1 MSSVLKTSS
10 QGEVSRSDAVIAFAL
25 GSLFFGYAFIQR
37 VSPSVMTAEL
47 MREFSVGATALGS
60 LSAFYFYTYAA
71 IQLPVGMLTDRFGPR
86 KLMSAAAGLCALATI
101 GFAMSESI
109 VTASIGRA
117 LIGGTV
123 AFAFVGTLSIAGYW
137 FKYSRYTLLAGLLQ
151 SVGMFGAI
159 FGQAPLRHLVE
170 SLGWRGTMIVLAGVA
185 VLLSILL
192 FVMVPRRSADQLAA
206 ASHTSSNEADSNHDD
221 LIKGNLIKNW
231 PSQTKL
237 LDGLKSVS
245 SNLQTWICAIIGFG
259 LAATMLGFGALW
271 SVPWLTT
278 VHGYSTVQAGGIASM
293 IFVGWAIFSP
303 LVGWLSD
310 KIGRRNPVMMSGAL
324 LCLLSFA
331 TLILF
336 TPSTTGMIMLL
347 IFMTGAGGCTM
358 TAGFSSVRELNRPEF
373 SSTALGLMN
382 MFIVGAGA
390 VVQPLIG
397 WLLDKNWDGS
407 LVEGARVYSEQAFT
421 AALTSLLVVT
431 SLAFIGTLFL
441 KETFG
446 KQQVN

>member
-1 MSSVLKTSS
+1 MSLGAKTSP
-10 QGEVSRSDAVIAFAL
+10 QVEVSRSTAVIAFVL
-25 GSLFFGYAFIQR
+25 GALFFGYAFIQR

-60 LSAFYFYTYAA
+60 LSAFYFYTYAS

-86 KLMSAAAGLCALATI
+86 KLMSAAAGLCAFASI
-101 GFAMSESI
+101 GFALSDSI

-123 AFAFVGTLSIAGYW
+123 AFAFVGTLSIAGYF
-137 FKYSRYTLLAGLLQ
+137 FKSSRYTLLAGLLQ
-151 SVGMFGAI
+151 SVGMCGAI

-170 SLGWRGTMIVLAGVA
+170 SLGWRGTMTALAGVA
-185 VLLSILL
+185 VVLSILL
-192 FVMVPRRSADQLAA
+192 FVLVPRRSAEQLTATNQA
-206 ASHTSSNEADSNHDD
+206 GSN
-221 LIKGNLIKNW
+221 
-231 PSQTKL
+231 QTNATKKKL

-245 SNLQTWICAIIGFG
+245 SNSQTWICAIIGFG

-293 IFVGWAIFSP
+293 IFVGWAVFSP

-310 KIGRRNPVMMSGAL
+310 KIGRRNPVMMLGAL
-324 LCLLSFA
+324 LCFVSFA
-331 TLILF
+331 TLIF
-336 TPSTTGMIMLL
+336 YTPSATSMIMGL
-347 IFMTGAGGCTM
+347 IFLTGAGGCTM

-407 LVEGARVYSEQAFT
+407 LMEGARVYSDQAFT
-421 AALTSLLVVT
+421 SALTSLLVVT

-441 KETFG
+441 KETYG

>member
-1 MSSVLKTSS
+1 MSSSMKTGS
-10 QGEVSRSDAVIAFAL
+10 QVEVGRSAAVIAFAL
-25 GSLFFGYAFIQR
+25 GALFFGYAFIQR

-86 KLMSAAAGLCALATI
+86 KLMSAAAGLCAFATI
-101 GFAMSESI
+101 GFALSDSI

-137 FKYSRYTLLAGLLQ
+137 FNSSRYTLLAGLLQ
-151 SVGMFGAI
+151 SVGMCGAI

-170 SLGWRGTMIVLAGVA
+170 SLGWRGTMTVLAGVA

-192 FVMVPRRSADQLAA
+192 FVLVPRRSADQLTNTGN
-206 ASHTSSNEADSNHDD
+206 SNSNQTSLTKTNSATDRSSEV
-221 LIKGNLIKNW
+221 
-231 PSQTKL
+231 KL
-237 LDGLKSVS
+237 LDGLKLVLN
-245 SNLQTWICAIIGFG
+245 NLQTWICAIIGFG

-331 TLILF
+331 TLILY

-347 IFMTGAGGCTM
+347 VFMTGAGGCTM
-358 TAGFSSVRELNRPEF
+358 TAGFSSVRELNRPAF

-397 WLLDKNWDGS
+397 WLLDKNWDGR
-407 LVEGARVYSEQAFT
+407 LVDGARVYSEQAFT
-421 AALTSLLVVT
+421 SAFISLLVVT
-431 SLAFIGTLFL
+431 SFAFIGTFFL
-441 KETFG
+441 QETYG
-446 KQQVN
+446 KQQIN

>member
-1 MSSVLKTSS
+1 MPSRSKTGS
-10 QGEVSRSDAVIAFAL
+10 QVEVSRSAAVIAFAL
-25 GSLFFGYAFIQR
+25 GTLFFGYAFIQR

-60 LSAFYFYTYAA
+60 LSAFYFYTYAS

-86 KLMSAAAGLCALATI
+86 KLMSAAAGLCAFASI
-101 GFAMSESI
+101 GFALSDSI

-137 FKYSRYTLLAGLLQ
+137 FKSSRYTLLAGLLQ
-151 SVGMFGAI
+151 SVGMCGAI

-170 SLGWRGTMIVLAGVA
+170 SLGWRGTMTVLAGVA

-192 FVMVPRRSADQLAA
+192 FVMVPRRSADQLTAN
-206 ASHTSSNEADSNHDD
+206 SNQNESGQA
-221 LIKGNLIKNW
+221 
-231 PSQTKL
+231 KL
-237 LDGLKSVS
+237 LDGLKLVS
-245 SNLQTWICAIIGFG
+245 SNVQTWICAIIGFG

-303 LVGWLSD
+303 FVGWLSD
-310 KIGRRNPVMMSGAL
+310 KVGRRNPVMMLGAL
-324 LCLLSFA
+324 LCLVSFA
-331 TLILF
+331 TLIYY
-336 TPSTTGMIMLL
+336 TPDSTGMMMCL

-358 TAGFSSVRELNRPEF
+358 TAGFSSVRELNRPDF

-397 WLLDKNWDGS
+397 WLLDENWDGS
-407 LVEGARVYSEQAFT
+407 LVDGARVYSEEAFT
-421 AALTSLLVVT
+421 AAFTSLLVVT
-431 SLAFIGTLFL
+431 SLAFIGTFFL
-441 KETFG
+441 QETYG

>member
-1 MSSVLKTSS
+1 MSLDAKTGP
-10 QGEVSRSDAVIAFAL
+10 QVEVSRSTAVIAFVL
-25 GSLFFGYAFIQR
+25 GALFFGYAFIQR

-60 LSAFYFYTYAA
+60 LSAFYFYTYAS

-86 KLMSAAAGLCALATI
+86 KLMSAAAGLCAFASI
-101 GFAMSESI
+101 GFALSDSI

-123 AFAFVGTLSIAGYW
+123 AFAFVGTLSIAGYF
-137 FKYSRYTLLAGLLQ
+137 FKSSRYTLLAGLLQ
-151 SVGMFGAI
+151 SVGMCGAI

-170 SLGWRGTMIVLAGVA
+170 SLGWRGTMTALAGVA

-192 FVMVPRRSADQLAA
+192 FVLVPRRSAEQLTATNQA
-206 ASHTSSNEADSNHDD
+206 GS
-221 LIKGNLIKNW
+221 
-231 PSQTKL
+231 SQTNATKKKL

-245 SNLQTWICAIIGFG
+245 SNSQTWICAIIGFG

-293 IFVGWAIFSP
+293 IFVGWAVFSP

-310 KIGRRNPVMMSGAL
+310 KIGRRNPVMMLGAL
-324 LCLLSFA
+324 LCFVSFA
-331 TLILF
+331 TLIF
-336 TPSTTGMIMLL
+336 YTPSATSMIMGL
-347 IFMTGAGGCTM
+347 IFLTGAGGCTM

-407 LVEGARVYSEQAFT
+407 LMEGVRVYSDQAFT
-421 AALTSLLVVT
+421 SALTSLLVVT

-441 KETFG
+441 KETYG

>member
-1 MSSVLKTSS
+1 MSSSSKTGS
-10 QGEVSRSDAVIAFAL
+10 QLEVSPSAAVIAFAL
-25 GSLFFGYAFIQR
+25 GALFFGYAFIQR

-60 LSAFYFYTYAA
+60 LSAFYFYTYAS

-86 KLMSAAAGLCALATI
+86 KLMSAAAGLCAFASI
-101 GFAMSESI
+101 GFALSDSI

-137 FKYSRYTLLAGLLQ
+137 FKSSRYTLLAGLLQ
-151 SVGMFGAI
+151 SVGMCGAI

-170 SLGWRGTMIVLAGVA
+170 SLGWRGTMTVLAGVA

-192 FVMVPRRSADQLAA
+192 FVLVPRRSADQL
-206 ASHTSSNEADSNHDD
+206 TSTNQTNS
-221 LIKGNLIKNW
+221 
-231 PSQTKL
+231 SQANSAKAKL

-245 SNLQTWICAIIGFG
+245 RNSQTWICAIIGFG

-293 IFVGWAIFSP
+293 IFVGWAVFSP

-310 KIGRRNPVMMSGAL
+310 KIGRRNPVMMLGAL

-331 TLILF
+331 VLIF
-336 TPSTTGMIMLL
+336 YTPGSTSMIMCL
-347 IFMTGAGGCTM
+347 IFLTGAGGCTM
-358 TAGFSSVRELNRPEF
+358 TAGFSSVRELNRPDF

-397 WLLDKNWDGS
+397 WLLDKNWNGS
-407 LVEGARVYSEQAFT
+407 LVEGGRVYSEQAFT
-421 AALTSLLVVT
+421 TAFISLLVLT
-431 SLAFIGTLFL
+431 SLAFIGTFFL
-441 KETFG
+441 QETYG
-446 KQQVN
+446 KQQIN

>member
-1 MSSVLKTSS
+1 MSLDAKTGP
-10 QGEVSRSDAVIAFAL
+10 QVEVSRSTAVIAFLL
-25 GSLFFGYAFIQR
+25 GALFFGYAFIQR

-60 LSAFYFYTYAA
+60 LSAFYFYTYAS

-86 KLMSAAAGLCALATI
+86 KLMSAAAGLCAFASI
-101 GFAMSESI
+101 GFALSDSI

-123 AFAFVGTLSIAGYW
+123 AFAFVGTLSIAGYF
-137 FKYSRYTLLAGLLQ
+137 FKSSRYTLLAGLLQ
-151 SVGMFGAI
+151 SVGMCGAI

-170 SLGWRGTMIVLAGVA
+170 SLGWRGTMTALAGVA

-192 FVMVPRRSADQLAA
+192 FVLVPRRSAEQLTATNQA
-206 ASHTSSNEADSNHDD
+206 GS
-221 LIKGNLIKNW
+221 
-231 PSQTKL
+231 SQTNATKKKL

-245 SNLQTWICAIIGFG
+245 SNSQTWICAIIGFG

-293 IFVGWAIFSP
+293 IFVGWAVFSP

-310 KIGRRNPVMMSGAL
+310 KIGRRNPVMMLGSL
-324 LCLLSFA
+324 LCFVSFA
-331 TLILF
+331 TLIF
-336 TPSTTGMIMLL
+336 YTPSATSMIMGL
-347 IFMTGAGGCTM
+347 IFLTGAGGCTM

-407 LVEGARVYSEQAFT
+407 LMEGARVYSDQAFT
-421 AALTSLLVVT
+421 SALTSLLVVT

-441 KETFG
+441 KETYG

>member
-1 MSSVLKTSS
+1 MSLDAKTGP
-10 QGEVSRSDAVIAFAL
+10 QVEVSRSTAVIAFVL
-25 GSLFFGYAFIQR
+25 GALFFGYAFIQR

-60 LSAFYFYTYAA
+60 LSAFYFYTYAS

-86 KLMSAAAGLCALATI
+86 KLMSAAAGLCAFASI
-101 GFAMSESI
+101 GFALSDSI

-123 AFAFVGTLSIAGYW
+123 AFAFVGTLSIAGYF
-137 FKYSRYTLLAGLLQ
+137 FKSSRYTLLAGLLQ
-151 SVGMFGAI
+151 SVGMCGAI

-170 SLGWRGTMIVLAGVA
+170 SLGWRGTMTALAGVA

-192 FVMVPRRSADQLAA
+192 FVLVPRRSAEQLTATNQA
-206 ASHTSSNEADSNHDD
+206 GS
-221 LIKGNLIKNW
+221 
-231 PSQTKL
+231 SQTNATKKKL

-245 SNLQTWICAIIGFG
+245 SNSQTWICAIIGFG

-271 SVPWLTT
+271 SVPWLTA

-293 IFVGWAIFSP
+293 IFVGWAVFSP

-310 KIGRRNPVMMSGAL
+310 KIGRRNPVMMLGAL
-324 LCLLSFA
+324 LCFVSFA
-331 TLILF
+331 TLIF
-336 TPSTTGMIMLL
+336 YTPSATSMIMGL
-347 IFMTGAGGCTM
+347 IFLTGAGGCTM

-407 LVEGARVYSEQAFT
+407 LMEGARVYSDQAFT
-421 AALTSLLVVT
+421 SALTSLLVVT
-431 SLAFIGTLFL
+431 SLAFVGTLFL
-441 KETFG
+441 KETYG

>member
-1 MSSVLKTSS
+1 MSLDAKTGP
-10 QGEVSRSDAVIAFAL
+10 QVEVSRSTAVIAFVL
-25 GSLFFGYAFIQR
+25 GALFFGYAFIQR

-60 LSAFYFYTYAA
+60 LSAFYFYTYAS

-86 KLMSAAAGLCALATI
+86 KLMSAAAGLCAFASI
-101 GFAMSESI
+101 GFALSDSI

-123 AFAFVGTLSIAGYW
+123 AFAFVGTLSIAGYF
-137 FKYSRYTLLAGLLQ
+137 FKSSRYTLLAGLLQ
-151 SVGMFGAI
+151 SVGMCGAI

-170 SLGWRGTMIVLAGVA
+170 SLGWRGTMTALAGVA

-192 FVMVPRRSADQLAA
+192 FVLVPRRSAEQLTATNQA
-206 ASHTSSNEADSNHDD
+206 GS
-221 LIKGNLIKNW
+221 
-231 PSQTKL
+231 SQTNATKKKL

-245 SNLQTWICAIIGFG
+245 SNSQTWICAIIGFG

-293 IFVGWAIFSP
+293 IFVGWAVFSP

-310 KIGRRNPVMMSGAL
+310 KIGRRNPVMMLGSL
-324 LCLLSFA
+324 LCFVSFA
-331 TLILF
+331 TLIF
-336 TPSTTGMIMLL
+336 YTPSATSMIMGL
-347 IFMTGAGGCTM
+347 IFLTGAGGCTM

-407 LVEGARVYSEQAFT
+407 LMEGVRVYSDQAFT
-421 AALTSLLVVT
+421 SALTSLLVVT

-441 KETFG
+441 KETYG

>member
-1 MSSVLKTSS
+1 MSLGSKTSS
-10 QGEVSRSDAVIAFAL
+10 QVEVSRSTAVIAFAL
-25 GSLFFGYAFIQR
+25 GALFFGYAFIQR

-86 KLMSAAAGLCALATI
+86 KLMSAAAGLCAFATI
-101 GFAMSESI
+101 GFALSDSI

-137 FKYSRYTLLAGLLQ
+137 FKSSRYTLLAGLLQ
-151 SVGMFGAI
+151 SAGMCGAI
-159 FGQAPLRHLVE
+159 YGQAPLRQLVE
-170 SLGWRGTMIVLAGVA
+170 SLGWRSTMTVLAGVA

-192 FVMVPRRSADQLAA
+192 FVLVPRRSADQLTSAGN
-206 ASHTSSNEADSNHDD
+206 SNSNKTSST
-221 LIKGNLIKNW
+221 KGNSATDRS
-231 PSQTKL
+231 SQVKL
-237 LDGLKSVS
+237 LDGLKLVS
-245 SNLQTWICAIIGFG
+245 SNSQTWICAIIGFG

-293 IFVGWAIFSP
+293 MFVGWAIFSP
-303 LVGWLSD
+303 FVGWISD
-310 KIGRRNPVMMSGAL
+310 KIGRRNPVMMLGAL

-331 TLILF
+331 VLIF
-336 TPSTTGMIMLL
+336 YTPNATSMIMCL
-347 IFMTGAGGCTM
+347 IFLSGAGGCTM
-358 TAGFSSVRELNRPEF
+358 TAGFSSVRELNLPDF

-397 WLLDKNWDGS
+397 WLLDKNWDGR

-421 AALTSLLVVT
+421 TAFMSLLVVT
-431 SLAFIGTLFL
+431 SFAFIGTFFL
-441 KETFG
+441 QETYG

>member
-1 MSSVLKTSS
+1 MSLDAKTGP
-10 QGEVSRSDAVIAFAL
+10 QVEVSRSTAVIAFVL
-25 GSLFFGYAFIQR
+25 GALFFGYAFIQR

-60 LSAFYFYTYAA
+60 LSAFYFYTYAS

-86 KLMSAAAGLCALATI
+86 KLMSAAAGLCAFASI
-101 GFAMSESI
+101 GFALSDSI

-123 AFAFVGTLSIAGYW
+123 AFAFVGTLSIAGYF
-137 FKYSRYTLLAGLLQ
+137 FKSSRYTLLAGLLQ
-151 SVGMFGAI
+151 SVGMCGAI

-170 SLGWRGTMIVLAGVA
+170 SLGWRGTMTALAGVA

-192 FVMVPRRSADQLAA
+192 FVLVPRRSAEQLTATNQA
-206 ASHTSSNEADSNHDD
+206 GS
-221 LIKGNLIKNW
+221 
-231 PSQTKL
+231 SQTNATKKKL

-245 SNLQTWICAIIGFG
+245 SNSQTWICAIIGFG

-293 IFVGWAIFSP
+293 IFVGWAVFSP

-310 KIGRRNPVMMSGAL
+310 KIGRRNPVMMLGSL
-324 LCLLSFA
+324 LCFVSFA
-331 TLILF
+331 TLIF
-336 TPSTTGMIMLL
+336 YTPSATSMIMGL
-347 IFMTGAGGCTM
+347 IFLTGAGGCTM

-407 LVEGARVYSEQAFT
+407 LMEGARVYSDQAFT
-421 AALTSLLVVT
+421 SALTSLLVVT

-441 KETFG
+441 KETYG

>member
-1 MSSVLKTSS
+1 MSSVSKTSS
-10 QGEVSRSDAVIAFAL
+10 QAEVSRSAAVIAFAL
-25 GSLFFGYAFIQR
+25 GALFFGYAFIQR

-60 LSAFYFYTYAA
+60 LSAFYFYTYAS

-86 KLMSAAAGLCALATI
+86 KLMSAAAGLCAFATI
-101 GFAMSESI
+101 GFALSDSI

-151 SVGMFGAI
+151 SVGMCGAI

-170 SLGWRGTMIVLAGVA
+170 SLGWRSTMTVLAGVA

-206 ASHTSSNEADSNHDD
+206 ASHSNSNQADLSENGSSQSR
-221 LIKGNLIKNW
+221 
-231 PSQTKL
+231 L

-331 TLILF
+331 TLILY
-336 TPSTTGMIMLL
+336 TPNTTSMIMFL
-347 IFMTGAGGCTM
+347 IFLTGAGGCTM
-358 TAGFSSVRELNRPEF
+358 TAGFSSVRELNRPDF

-421 AALTSLLVVT
+421 AAFTSLLVVT

-441 KETFG
+441 KETYG
-446 KQQVN
+446 KQKVN

>member
-1 MSSVLKTSS
+1 MSLDAKTGP
-10 QGEVSRSDAVIAFAL
+10 QVEVSRSTAVIAFVL
-25 GSLFFGYAFIQR
+25 GALFFGYAFIQR

-60 LSAFYFYTYAA
+60 LSAFYFYTYAS

-86 KLMSAAAGLCALATI
+86 KLMSAAAGLCAFASI
-101 GFAMSESI
+101 GFALSDSI

-123 AFAFVGTLSIAGYW
+123 AFAFVGTLSIAGYF
-137 FKYSRYTLLAGLLQ
+137 FKSSRYTLLAGLLQ
-151 SVGMFGAI
+151 SVGMCGAI

-170 SLGWRGTMIVLAGVA
+170 SLGWRGTMTALAGVA

-192 FVMVPRRSADQLAA
+192 FVLVPRRSAEQLTATNQA
-206 ASHTSSNEADSNHDD
+206 GS
-221 LIKGNLIKNW
+221 
-231 PSQTKL
+231 SQTNATKKKL

-245 SNLQTWICAIIGFG
+245 SNSQTWICAIIGFG

-271 SVPWLTT
+271 SVPWLTA

-293 IFVGWAIFSP
+293 IFVGWAVFSP

-310 KIGRRNPVMMSGAL
+310 KIGRRNPVMMLGAL
-324 LCLLSFA
+324 LCFVSFA
-331 TLILF
+331 TLIF
-336 TPSTTGMIMLL
+336 YTPSATSMIMGL
-347 IFMTGAGGCTM
+347 IFLTGAGGCTM

-407 LVEGARVYSEQAFT
+407 LMEGVRVYSDQAFT
-421 AALTSLLVVT
+421 SALTSLLVVT

-441 KETFG
+441 KETYG